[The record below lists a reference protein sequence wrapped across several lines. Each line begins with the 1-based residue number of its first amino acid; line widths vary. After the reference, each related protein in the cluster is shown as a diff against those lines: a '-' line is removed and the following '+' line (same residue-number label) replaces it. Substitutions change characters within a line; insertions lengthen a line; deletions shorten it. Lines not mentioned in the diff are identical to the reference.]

1 VRPKSDSGTAP
12 RGGESAGELSIIAFL
27 AVVTKTPVISRSL
40 LSDRPHGLHPFLA
53 QYWWALLLR
62 GALAIA
68 IGLGTLA
75 WPDLSFAVLLLF
87 VATWFFA
94 DGVIALL
101 QAFTS
106 ARPRWPHVL
115 DASLSLAAGG
125 FTIAYSRMAGT
136 ALSLTIA
143 GWLMAKGITQ
153 AVIALR
159 FAGTHAAAWLLG
171 LVGIATAGFGAFL
184 AHDPGG
190 AAGSIALI
198 ASFAILLGLAFV
210 ALAWWFE
217 R

>member
-1 VRPKSDSGTAP
+1 
-12 RGGESAGELSIIAFL
+12 
-27 AVVTKTPVISRSL
+27 VIPRSL
-40 LSDRPHGLHPFLA
+40 LSDRLHGLDPFLC
-53 QYWWALLLR
+53 QYWWVLLLR

-75 WPDLSFAVLLLF
+75 WPDRSFAVLLSF

-94 DGVIALL
+94 DGCIALL

-125 FTIAYSRMAGT
+125 FAVAYPRMAGT
-136 ALSLTIA
+136 ALALTIA
-143 GWLMAKGITQ
+143 GWLVAKGITQ

-159 FAGTHAAAWLLG
+159 FGGTHIAAWLLAV
-171 LVGIATAGFGAFL
+171 VGVTTAAFGAFL
-184 AHDPGG
+184 AHDPAG
-190 AAGSIALI
+190 AAGSTALI
-198 ASFAILLGLAFV
+198 ASFAILLGLTLV

>member
-1 VRPKSDSGTAP
+1 
-12 RGGESAGELSIIAFL
+12 
-27 AVVTKTPVISRSL
+27 VIPRSL
-40 LSDRPHGLHPFLA
+40 LSDRLHGLNPFLA
-53 QYWWALLLR
+53 QYWWVLLLR

-87 VATWFFA
+87 IATWLLA

-125 FTIAYSRMAGT
+125 FAVAYPRMAGT
-136 ALSLTIA
+136 ALTLTVA
-143 GWLMAKGITQ
+143 GWLVAKGSTQ
-153 AVIALR
+153 AAVAIR
-159 FAGTHAAAWLLG
+159 FGGTHAAAWVLG
-171 LVGIATAGFGAFL
+171 AVGITTAAFGAFL
-184 AHDPGG
+184 AHDPG
-190 AAGSIALI
+190 AAAVSTTLI
-198 ASFAILLGLAFV
+198 AGFAILLGVAFV

>member
-1 VRPKSDSGTAP
+1 VN
-12 RGGESAGELSIIAFL
+12 
-27 AVVTKTPVISRSL
+27 
-40 LSDRPHGLHPFLA
+40 GLNPFLA
-53 QYWWALLLR
+53 QYWWVLLLR

-68 IGLGTLA
+68 IGLGTLS
-75 WPDLSFAVLLLF
+75 WPDRSFAVLLVF

-101 QAFTS
+101 LAFTA

-125 FTIAYSRMAGT
+125 FAVAYPHMAGT

-143 GWLMAKGITQ
+143 GWLVAKGVTQ
-153 AVIALR
+153 AVIAIR
-159 FAGTHAAAWLLG
+159 FRGTHTAAWLLG
-171 LVGIATAGFGAFL
+171 VVGFATAGFGAFL
-184 AHDPGG
+184 AHDPAG

-198 ASFAILLGLAFV
+198 AGFAILLGLAFV

>member
-1 VRPKSDSGTAP
+1 VIP
-12 RGGESAGELSIIAFL
+12 R
-27 AVVTKTPVISRSL
+27 TL
-40 LSDRPHGLHPFLA
+40 LSDRVPGLNPFLA
-53 QYWWALLLR
+53 QYWWVLLLR

-75 WPDLSFAVLLLF
+75 WPDRSFAVLLSF
-87 VATWFFA
+87 VATWLLA

-106 ARPRWPHVL
+106 TRPRWPHVL

-125 FTIAYSRMAGT
+125 FAVAYPRMAGT
-136 ALSLTIA
+136 ALMLTVA
-143 GWLMAKGITQ
+143 GWLFAKGVTQ

-159 FAGTHAAAWLLG
+159 FGGAHAAAWLLG
-171 LVGIATAGFGAFL
+171 VVGFTTAGFGAFV
-184 AHDPGG
+184 AHDPAG
-190 AAGSIALI
+190 AAGSIGQI
-198 ASFAILLGLAFV
+198 AGFAIVLGVAFV

>member
-1 VRPKSDSGTAP
+1 
-12 RGGESAGELSIIAFL
+12 
-27 AVVTKTPVISRSL
+27 VIPSSL
-40 LSDRPHGLHPFLA
+40 LSDRLHGLSPFLA
-53 QYWWALLLR
+53 HYWWVLLLR

-75 WPDLSFAVLLLF
+75 WPDRSLAVLLLF

-115 DASLSLAAGG
+115 DASLSLAAGS
-125 FTIAYSRMAGT
+125 FAVSYPRMAGT
-136 ALSLTIA
+136 VLTLTIA
-143 GWLMAKGITQ
+143 GWLLAKGITQ
-153 AVIALR
+153 TVIAIR
-159 FAGTHAAAWLLG
+159 FGGTHAAAWLLG
-171 LVGIATAGFGAFL
+171 VVGITTAGFGAFL
-184 AHDPGG
+184 AHDPAG

-198 ASFAILLGLAFV
+198 SGFAVLLGLSFV